1 MIVCNCGNVIS
12 TIGGQLPG
20 ACTVMRLTPAMETF
34 CKVDAIKRTSVSVA
48 RDATRAFLPSAISRH
63 FSGKSATS
71 CEGLLADPRGRRRDC
86 GRSVARRRPSVLSEP
101 RLRTQ
106 SGVSRPGPVPPSPC
120 SVTQHTM
127 NERVKSFLCT
137 EHYNVLSKM

>member
-20 ACTVMRLTPAMETF
+20 ACTVMRLTLTPAMETF
-34 CKVDAIKRTSVSVA
+34 CKLDARKRTSVSVA

-71 CEGLLADPRGRRRDC
+71 CEGLLVAS
-86 GRSVARRRPSVLSEP
+86 RS
-101 RLRTQ
+101 
-106 SGVSRPGPVPPSPC
+106 GGPAA
-120 SVTQHTM
+120 TAA
-127 NERVKSFLCT
+127 
-137 EHYNVLSKM
+137 